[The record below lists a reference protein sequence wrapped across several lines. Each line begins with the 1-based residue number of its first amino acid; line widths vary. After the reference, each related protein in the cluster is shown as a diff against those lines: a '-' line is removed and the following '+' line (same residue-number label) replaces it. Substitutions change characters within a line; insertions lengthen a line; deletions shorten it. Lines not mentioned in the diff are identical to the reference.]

1 MTGTAEWLDD
11 REQRTWQAF
20 YDMQVLLWRRL
31 SHHLA
36 RESGLSEPDYVVLTA
51 LAAAPGGR
59 MRPFELS
66 VVTDFE
72 KSRLHHHLTRMVE
85 RGLVTREKCAEA
97 PRGAEIAITAAGRDA
112 IDGAA
117 PLRAEHVRRWL
128 FERLTKEQLDALAEI
143 SEDVLAG
150 LRAAGRPGT
159 EGAAESRTP
168 TDC

>member
-36 RESGLSEPDYVVLTA
+36 RETGLSEPDYVVLTA
-51 LAAAPGGR
+51 LAGAPGGR

-66 VVTDFE
+66 IVTDFE

-85 RGLVTREKCAEA
+85 RGLVTREKCLDA
-97 PRGAEIAITAAGRDA
+97 PRGAEIVITAAGRDA
-112 IDGAA
+112 VDGAA
-117 PLRAEHVRRWL
+117 PQRAEHVRRWL
-128 FERLTKEQLDALAEI
+128 LRELSKEQQDALAEI
-143 SEDVLAG
+143 SEAVLAN
-150 LRAAGRPGT
+150 LRAAGRPST
-159 EGAAESRTP
+159 QDEESCAPP
-168 TDC
+168 TC

>member
-1 MTGTAEWLDD
+1 MTGTTEWLDD

-31 SHHLA
+31 SHHLV
-36 RESGLSEPDYVVLTA
+36 RETGLSEPDYVVLTA
-51 LAAAPGGR
+51 LAATPDGR

-72 KSRLHHHLTRMVE
+72 KSRLHHHLTRMAE
-85 RGLVTREKCAEA
+85 RGLVVRQPCVDA
-97 PRGAEIAITAAGRDA
+97 PRGAEIAITPEGRDA

-117 PLRAEHVRRWL
+117 PQRAEHVRRWL
-128 FERLTKEQLDALAEI
+128 LGQLTAEQVEALADI
-143 SEDVLAG
+143 SEAVLAN
-150 LRAAGRPGT
+150 LRAAGRPGDD
-159 EGAAESRTP
+159 SCTP

>member
-36 RESGLSEPDYVVLTA
+36 RETGLSEPDYVVLTA

-59 MRPFELS
+59 MRPFELGL
-66 VVTDFE
+66 VTDFE
-72 KSRLHHHLTRMVE
+72 KSRLHHHLTRMSE
-85 RGLVTREKCAEA
+85 RGLVTREKCADT
-97 PRGAEIAITAAGRDA
+97 PRGAEIAITPAGRDA
-112 IDGAA
+112 IEGAA

-128 FERLTKEQLDALAEI
+128 IEQLTKEQLDALAEI
-143 SEDVLAG
+143 SEAVLAN

-159 EGAAESRTP
+159 QDEESCAP
-168 TDC
+168 PGC

>member
-1 MTGTAEWLDD
+1 MTGTAEWLDEG
-11 REQRTWQAF
+11 EQRTWQAF

-36 RESGLSEPDYVVLTA
+36 RETGLSEPDFAVLTA

-85 RGLVTREKCAEA
+85 RGLVTRQPCLDA
-97 PRGAEIAITAAGRDA
+97 PRGAEIVLTPAGRDA
-112 IDGAA
+112 IDGAG
-117 PLRAEHVRRWL
+117 PQRAEHVRRWL
-128 FERLTKEQLDALAEI
+128 LEQLTKEQQDALADIAEA
-143 SEDVLAG
+143 VLG
-150 LRAAGRPGT
+150 NLRAAGRPGNQDD
-159 EGAAESRTP
+159 ESCAPP
-168 TDC
+168 TC